1 MKKHKVLDTD
11 LQTLDAILKER
22 GIITDDP
29 NEAAKTVINYDGT
42 KISLENA
49 LSLFEKPEEDNN
61 FLQE

>member
-1 MKKHKVLDTD
+1 MKKHKVSDTD
-11 LQTLDAILKER
+11 LQTLDAILKGR
-22 GIITDDP
+22 GIITYNP

-42 KISLENA
+42 EISLEDA